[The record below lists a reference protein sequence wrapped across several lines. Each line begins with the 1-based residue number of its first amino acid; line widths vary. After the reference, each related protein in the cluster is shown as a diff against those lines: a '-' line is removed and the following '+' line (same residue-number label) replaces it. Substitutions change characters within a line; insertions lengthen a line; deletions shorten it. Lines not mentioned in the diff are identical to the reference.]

1 MPRHLNAVRAKTRT
15 VRCGGLSAHRR
26 NTGWARGREDEE
38 GVYKED
44 MMSSGQYP
52 FTSSYKMMDEL
63 YSRRPNSRG
72 GSLTM
77 LPQASFHATLP
88 SVWLSTNWREPPRV
102 SSLAPRLVC
111 PPNSWAWPGLWLWI
125 WTFALAT
132 FAHPRHEFLLEV
144 FRGGF
149 DPDDPGFLDGRL
161 DTLAYLRD
169 HLLVCGGAE
178 AGAGLPAAVSRAA
191 DLHGDLGPLGSE
203 HLIAEP
209 ALHGR
214 PVKSQ
219 PRRL

>member
-111 PPNSWAWPGLWLWI
+111 PRTHGLGQDFGCGFGLLRWPLSLTRGTNSCWRFSAAALILTI
-125 WTFALAT
+125 LAFWT
-132 FAHPRHEFLLEV
+132 
-144 FRGGF
+144 
-149 DPDDPGFLDGRL
+149 D
-161 DTLAYLRD
+161 
-169 HLLVCGGAE
+169 
-178 AGAGLPAAVSRAA
+178 VST
-191 DLHGDLGPLGSE
+191 P
-203 HLIAEP
+203 
-209 ALHGR
+209 
-214 PVKSQ
+214 
-219 PRRL
+219 